1 MAWGI
6 QSTISGLLQ
15 GQPDFPLIID
25 LIHALSLN
33 ISALED
39 LPQSPMTV
47 ESIVA
52 YILQC
57 ADFRACAVELLS
69 GETNCDSYHKVLL

>member
-1 MAWGI
+1 MVWAI

-33 ISALED
+33 ISALGD
-39 LPQSPMTV
+39 LPQSQLNV

-57 ADFRACAVELLS
+57 ADFRTCAFELMS
-69 GETNCDSYHKVLL
+69 GETDRNSYY

>member
-1 MAWGI
+1 MIAISRHHFGGIGLPDMVWAI

-33 ISALED
+33 ISALGD
-39 LPQSPMTV
+39 
-47 ESIVA
+47 
-52 YILQC
+52 
-57 ADFRACAVELLS
+57 LLS
-69 GETNCDSYHKVLL
+69 PS